1 MRSRAGFFWCS
12 LWLTLLLLLPLI
24 LVVGFL
30 ARQRQTQQELRQAA
44 ANQSQLQIE
53 PGAQSVWRMLLVVQ
67 KEEPAFVL
75 VRADGPAHSVTFCA
89 LPGQLL
95 VNAPAGTTTLA
106 ECTLSAGAGRAAQLL
121 RAALSTG
128 ETALPPLYYL
138 AATPSCWV
146 DCVGSGT
153 AVRFD
158 TSSLL
163 QPAARLA
170 LGYGKEAVQAV
181 SATDAVELIA
191 DLQSQMSETTAAN
204 ARARRL
210 GRFCAAEPRPADRRA
225 RCPGAKYSARTL
237 TDFTAT
243 DLLRA
248 GETLAYLQKQAA
260 LTVDYV
266 TVAVVD
272 APGGEALTEDGLQ
285 VVESLLQ

>member
-1 MRSRAGFFWCS
+1 MRSRAGFFWHS

-24 LVVGFL
+24 AVVAFL
-30 ARQRQTQQELRQAA
+30 ARQRQAQQELRQAA
-44 ANQSQLQIE
+44 ASQSQLQIE

-67 KEEPAFVL
+67 QEEPAFVL

-106 ECTLSAGAGRAAQLL
+106 ACTLSAGAGRAAQLL
-121 RAALSTG
+121 TATLATG

-170 LGYGKEAVQAV
+170 LGYGSEAVQSV
-181 SATDAVELIA
+181 SATDTVEFIA
-191 DLQSQMSETTAAN
+191 ALQSQLTGSAAAN
-204 ARARRL
+204 ARAAVWAAWRL
-210 GRFCAAEPRPADRRA
+210 APPERWRA
-225 RCPGAKYSARTL
+225 
-237 TDFTAT
+237 
-243 DLLRA
+243 LRA
-248 GETLAYLQKQAA
+248 VRLTREDDPLVWVNPAFERMTGYAA
-260 LTVDYV
+260 AHVRAQLKIPHPPRSVD
-266 TVAVVD
+266 
-272 APGGEALTEDGLQ
+272 
-285 VVESLLQ
+285 

>member
-1 MRSRAGFFWCS
+1 MRSRAGFFWHS

-24 LVVGFL
+24 AVVAFL

-44 ANQSQLQIE
+44 ASQSQLQIE

-67 KEEPAFVL
+67 QEEPAFVL

-106 ECTLSAGAGRAAQLL
+106 ACTLSAGAGRAAQLL
-121 RAALSTG
+121 TATLATG

-170 LGYGKEAVQAV
+170 LGYGSEAVQSV
-181 SATDAVELIA
+181 SATDTVEFIA
-191 DLQSQMSETTAAN
+191 ALQSQLTGSAAGN
-204 ARARRL
+204 ARAAVW
-210 GRFCAAEPRPADRRA
+210 AAFA
-225 RCPGAKYSARTL
+225 RQNPDLLTAVPEAWRKYSARTL
-237 TDFTAT
+237 TDLTAQ
-243 DLLRA
+243 DLLQA
-248 GETLAYLQKQAA
+248 GETAAFLQSQPA
-260 LTVDYV
+260 LTVDYLTAAV
-266 TVAVVD
+266 TD
-272 APGGEALTEDGLQ
+272 APDGVELSEDGLQ
-285 VVESLLQ
+285 IVERLLQ

>member
-1 MRSRAGFFWCS
+1 MRSRAGFFWHS

-24 LVVGFL
+24 AVVAFL
-30 ARQRQTQQELRQAA
+30 ARQRQAQQELRQAA
-44 ANQSQLQIE
+44 ASQSQLQIE

-67 KEEPAFVL
+67 QEEPAFVL

-106 ECTLSAGAGRAAQLL
+106 ACTLSAGAGRAAQLL
-121 RAALSTG
+121 TATLATG

-170 LGYGKEAVQAV
+170 LGYGSEAVQSV
-181 SATDAVELIA
+181 SATDTVEFIA
-191 DLQSQMSETTAAN
+191 ALQSQLTGSAAAN
-204 ARARRL
+204 ARAAVWAAFARQNPDLLTAVPEAWRR
-210 GRFCAAEPRPADRRA
+210 
-225 RCPGAKYSARTL
+225 YSARTL
-237 TDFTAT
+237 TDLTAQ

-248 GETLAYLQKQAA
+248 GETAAFLQSQPA
-260 LTVDYV
+260 LTVDYLTAAV
-266 TVAVVD
+266 TD
-272 APGGEALTEDGLQ
+272 APGGVEFTEDGMQ
-285 VVESLLQ
+285 IVQTLLR

>member
-1 MRSRAGFFWCS
+1 MRSRAGFFWHS

-24 LVVGFL
+24 AVVAFL
-30 ARQRQTQQELRQAA
+30 ARQRQAQQELRQAA
-44 ANQSQLQIE
+44 ASQSQLQIE

-67 KEEPAFVL
+67 QEEPAFVL

-106 ECTLSAGAGRAAQLL
+106 ACTLSAGAGRAAQLL
-121 RAALSTG
+121 TATLATG

-170 LGYGKEAVQAV
+170 LGYGSEAVQSV
-181 SATDAVELIA
+181 SATDTVEFIA
-191 DLQSQMSETTAAN
+191 ALQSQLTGSAAAN
-204 ARARRL
+204 ARAAVWAAFARQNPDLLTAVPEAWRR
-210 GRFCAAEPRPADRRA
+210 
-225 RCPGAKYSARTL
+225 YSARTL
-237 TDFTAT
+237 TDLTAQ

-248 GETLAYLQKQAA
+248 GETAAFLQSQPA
-260 LTVDYV
+260 LTVDYLTAAV
-266 TVAVVD
+266 TD
-272 APGGEALTEDGLQ
+272 APGGVALAEDGMQ
-285 VVESLLQ
+285 IVQTLLR

>member
-1 MRSRAGFFWCS
+1 MRSRAGFFWHS

-24 LVVGFL
+24 AVVAFL
-30 ARQRQTQQELRQAA
+30 ARQRQAQQELRQAA
-44 ANQSQLQIE
+44 ASQSQLKIE

-67 KEEPAFVL
+67 QEEPAFVL

-106 ECTLSAGAGRAAQLL
+106 ACTLSAGAGRAAQLL
-121 RAALSTG
+121 TATLATG

-170 LGYGKEAVQAV
+170 LGYGSEAVQSV
-181 SATDAVELIA
+181 SATDTVEFIA
-191 DLQSQMSETTAAN
+191 ALQSQLTGSAAGN
-204 ARARRL
+204 ARAAVWAAFVRQNPDLLTAVPEAWRR
-210 GRFCAAEPRPADRRA
+210 
-225 RCPGAKYSARTL
+225 YSARTL
-237 TDFTAT
+237 TDLTAQ

-248 GETLAYLQKQAA
+248 GETAAFLQSQPA
-260 LTVDYV
+260 LTVDYLTAAV
-266 TVAVVD
+266 TD
-272 APGGEALTEDGLQ
+272 APDGVALTEDGMQ
-285 VVESLLQ
+285 IVQTLLR

>member
-1 MRSRAGFFWCS
+1 MRSRAGFFWHS

-24 LVVGFL
+24 AVVAFL

-44 ANQSQLQIE
+44 ASQSQLQIE

-67 KEEPAFVL
+67 QEEPAFVL

-106 ECTLSAGAGRAAQLL
+106 ACTLSAGAGRAAQLL
-121 RAALSTG
+121 TATLATG

-170 LGYGKEAVQAV
+170 LGYGSEAVQSV
-181 SATDAVELIA
+181 SATDTVEFIA
-191 DLQSQMSETTAAN
+191 ALQSQLTESAAAN
-204 ARARRL
+204 ARAAVWAAFARQNPDLLTAVPEAWRR
-210 GRFCAAEPRPADRRA
+210 
-225 RCPGAKYSARTL
+225 YSARTL
-237 TDFTAT
+237 TDLTAQ

-248 GETLAYLQKQAA
+248 GETAAFLQSQPT
-260 LTVDYV
+260 LTVDYLTAAV
-266 TVAVVD
+266 TD
-272 APGGEALTEDGLQ
+272 APDGVALTEDGMQ
-285 VVESLLQ
+285 IVQTLLR

>member
-1 MRSRAGFFWCS
+1 MRSRAGFFWHS

-24 LVVGFL
+24 AVVAFL
-30 ARQRQTQQELRQAA
+30 ARQRQAQQELRQAA
-44 ANQSQLQIE
+44 ASQSQLQIE

-67 KEEPAFVL
+67 QEEPAFVL

-106 ECTLSAGAGRAAQLL
+106 ACTLSAGAGRAAQLL
-121 RAALSTG
+121 TATLATG

-170 LGYGKEAVQAV
+170 LGYGSEAVQSV
-181 SATDAVELIA
+181 SATDTVEFIA
-191 DLQSQMSETTAAN
+191 ALQSQLTGSAAAN
-204 ARARRL
+204 ARAAVWAAFARQNPDLLTAVPEAWRR
-210 GRFCAAEPRPADRRA
+210 
-225 RCPGAKYSARTL
+225 YSARTL
-237 TDFTAT
+237 TDLTAQ
-243 DLLRA
+243 DLLQA
-248 GETLAYLQKQAA
+248 GETAAFLQSQPA
-260 LTVDYV
+260 LTVDYLTAAV
-266 TVAVVD
+266 TD
-272 APGGEALTEDGLQ
+272 APGGVELSEDGLQ
-285 VVESLLQ
+285 IVERLLQ

>member
-1 MRSRAGFFWCS
+1 MRSRAGFFWHS

-24 LVVGFL
+24 AVVAFL
-30 ARQRQTQQELRQAA
+30 TRQRQAQQELRQAA
-44 ANQSQLQIE
+44 ASQSQLQIE

-67 KEEPAFVL
+67 QEEPAFVL

-106 ECTLSAGAGRAAQLL
+106 ACTLSAGAGRAAQLL
-121 RAALSTG
+121 TATLATG

-170 LGYGKEAVQAV
+170 LGYGSEAVQSV
-181 SATDAVELIA
+181 SATDTVEFIA
-191 DLQSQMSETTAAN
+191 ALQSQLTGSAAAN
-204 ARARRL
+204 ARAAVWAAFARQNPDLLTAVPEAWRR
-210 GRFCAAEPRPADRRA
+210 
-225 RCPGAKYSARTL
+225 YSARTL
-237 TDFTAT
+237 TDLTAQ

-248 GETLAYLQKQAA
+248 GETAAFLQSQPA
-260 LTVDYV
+260 LTVDYLTAAV
-266 TVAVVD
+266 TD
-272 APGGEALTEDGLQ
+272 APGGVELSEDGLQ
-285 VVESLLQ
+285 IVESLLQ

>member
-1 MRSRAGFFWCS
+1 MRSRAGFFWHS

-24 LVVGFL
+24 AVVAFL
-30 ARQRQTQQELRQAA
+30 ARQRQAQQELRQAA
-44 ANQSQLQIE
+44 ASQSQLQIE

-67 KEEPAFVL
+67 QEEPAFVL

-106 ECTLSAGAGRAAQLL
+106 ACTLSAGAGRAAQLL
-121 RAALSTG
+121 TATLATG

-170 LGYGKEAVQAV
+170 RGYGSEAVQSV
-181 SATDAVELIA
+181 SATDTVEFIA
-191 DLQSQMSETTAAN
+191 ALQSQLTGSAAGN
-204 ARARRL
+204 ARAAVWAAFVRQNPDLLTAVPEAWRR
-210 GRFCAAEPRPADRRA
+210 
-225 RCPGAKYSARTL
+225 YSARTL
-237 TDFTAT
+237 TDLTAQ

-248 GETLAYLQKQAA
+248 GETAAFLQSQPA
-260 LTVDYV
+260 LTVDYLTAAV
-266 TVAVVD
+266 TD
-272 APGGEALTEDGLQ
+272 APDGVALTEDGMQ
-285 VVESLLQ
+285 IVQTLLR

>member
-1 MRSRAGFFWCS
+1 MRSRAGFFWHS

-24 LVVGFL
+24 AVVAFL
-30 ARQRQTQQELRQAA
+30 ARQRQAQQELRQAA
-44 ANQSQLQIE
+44 ASQSQLQIE

-67 KEEPAFVL
+67 QDEPAFVL

-106 ECTLSAGAGRAAQLL
+106 ACTLSAGAGRAAQLL
-121 RAALSTG
+121 TATLATG

-170 LGYGKEAVQAV
+170 LGYGSEAVQSV
-181 SATDAVELIA
+181 SATDTVEFIA
-191 DLQSQMSETTAAN
+191 ALQSQLTGSAAAN
-204 ARARRL
+204 ARAAVWAAFARQNPDLLTAVPEAWRR
-210 GRFCAAEPRPADRRA
+210 
-225 RCPGAKYSARTL
+225 YSARTL
-237 TDFTAT
+237 TDLTAQ

-248 GETLAYLQKQAA
+248 GETAAFLQSQPA
-260 LTVDYV
+260 LTVDYLTAAV
-266 TVAVVD
+266 TD
-272 APGGEALTEDGLQ
+272 APDGVALTEDGMQ
-285 VVESLLQ
+285 IVQTLLR

>member
-1 MRSRAGFFWCS
+1 MRSRAGFFWHS

-24 LVVGFL
+24 AVVAFL
-30 ARQRQTQQELRQAA
+30 ARQRQAQQELRQAA
-44 ANQSQLQIE
+44 ASQSQLQIE

-67 KEEPAFVL
+67 QEEPAFVL

-106 ECTLSAGAGRAAQLL
+106 ACTLSAGAGRAAQLL
-121 RAALSTG
+121 TATLATG

-170 LGYGKEAVQAV
+170 LGYSSEAVQSV
-181 SATDAVELIA
+181 SATDTVEFIA
-191 DLQSQMSETTAAN
+191 ALQSQLTGSAAGN
-204 ARARRL
+204 ARAAVWAAFARQNPDLLTAVPEAWRR
-210 GRFCAAEPRPADRRA
+210 
-225 RCPGAKYSARTL
+225 YSARTL
-237 TDFTAT
+237 TDLTAQ

-248 GETLAYLQKQAA
+248 GETAAFLQSQPA
-260 LTVDYV
+260 LTVDYLTAAV
-266 TVAVVD
+266 TD
-272 APGGEALTEDGLQ
+272 APDGVALTEDGMQ
-285 VVESLLQ
+285 IVQTLLR

>member
-1 MRSRAGFFWCS
+1 MRSRAGFFWHS

-24 LVVGFL
+24 AVVAFL
-30 ARQRQTQQELRQAA
+30 ARQRQAQQELRQAA
-44 ANQSQLQIE
+44 ASQSQLQIE
-53 PGAQSVWRMLLVVQ
+53 PEAQSVWRMLLVVQ
-67 KEEPAFVL
+67 QEEPAFVL

-106 ECTLSAGAGRAAQLL
+106 ACTLSAGAGRAAQLL
-121 RAALSTG
+121 TATLATG

-163 QPAARLA
+163 QPSARLA
-170 LGYGKEAVQAV
+170 LGYGSEAVQSV
-181 SATDAVELIA
+181 SATDTVEFIA
-191 DLQSQMSETTAAN
+191 ALQSQLTGSAAAN
-204 ARARRL
+204 ARAAVWAAFARQNPDLLTAVPETWRR
-210 GRFCAAEPRPADRRA
+210 
-225 RCPGAKYSARTL
+225 YSARTL
-237 TDFTAT
+237 TDLTAQ

-248 GETLAYLQKQAA
+248 GETAAFLQSQPA
-260 LTVDYV
+260 LTVDYLTAAV
-266 TVAVVD
+266 TD
-272 APGGEALTEDGLQ
+272 APGGVALTEDGMQ
-285 VVESLLQ
+285 IVQTLLR

>member
-1 MRSRAGFFWCS
+1 MRSRAGFFWHS

-24 LVVGFL
+24 AVVAFL
-30 ARQRQTQQELRQAA
+30 TRQRQAQQELRQAA
-44 ANQSQLQIE
+44 ASQSQLQIE

-67 KEEPAFVL
+67 QEEPAFVL

-106 ECTLSAGAGRAAQLL
+106 ACTLSAGAGRAAQLL
-121 RAALSTG
+121 TATLATG

-170 LGYGKEAVQAV
+170 LGYGSEAVQSV
-181 SATDAVELIA
+181 SATDTVEFIA
-191 DLQSQMSETTAAN
+191 ALQSQLTGSAAAN
-204 ARARRL
+204 ARAAVWAAFARQNPDLLTAVPEAWRR
-210 GRFCAAEPRPADRRA
+210 
-225 RCPGAKYSARTL
+225 YSARTL
-237 TDFTAT
+237 TDLTAQ

-248 GETLAYLQKQAA
+248 GETAAFLQSQPA
-260 LTVDYV
+260 LTVDYLTAAV
-266 TVAVVD
+266 TD
-272 APGGEALTEDGLQ
+272 APGGVELTEDGMQ
-285 VVESLLQ
+285 IVQTLLR

>member
-1 MRSRAGFFWCS
+1 MRSRAGFFWHS

-24 LVVGFL
+24 AVVAFL
-30 ARQRQTQQELRQAA
+30 ARQRQAQQELRQAA
-44 ANQSQLQIE
+44 ASQSQLQIE

-67 KEEPAFVL
+67 QEEPAFVL
-75 VRADGPAHSVTFCA
+75 MRADGPAHSVTFCV

-106 ECTLSAGAGRAAQLL
+106 ACTLSAGAGRAAQLL
-121 RAALSTG
+121 TATLATG

-170 LGYGKEAVQAV
+170 LGYGSEAVHSV
-181 SATDAVELIA
+181 SATDTVEFIA
-191 DLQSQMSETTAAN
+191 ALQSQLTGSAAGN
-204 ARARRL
+204 ARAAVWAAFVRQNPDLLTAVPEAWRR
-210 GRFCAAEPRPADRRA
+210 
-225 RCPGAKYSARTL
+225 YSARTL
-237 TDFTAT
+237 TDLTAQ

-248 GETLAYLQKQAA
+248 GETAAFLQSQPA
-260 LTVDYV
+260 LTVDYLTAAV
-266 TVAVVD
+266 TD
-272 APGGEALTEDGLQ
+272 APDGVALTEDGMQ
-285 VVESLLQ
+285 IVQTLLR

>member
-1 MRSRAGFFWCS
+1 MRSRAGFFWHS

-24 LVVGFL
+24 AVVAFL
-30 ARQRQTQQELRQAA
+30 ARQRQAQQELRQAA
-44 ANQSQLQIE
+44 ASQSQLQIE

-67 KEEPAFVL
+67 QEEPAFVL

-106 ECTLSAGAGRAAQLL
+106 ACTLSAGAGRAAQLL
-121 RAALSTG
+121 TATLATG

-170 LGYGKEAVQAV
+170 LGYGSEAVQSV
-181 SATDAVELIA
+181 SATDTVEFIA
-191 DLQSQMSETTAAN
+191 ALQSQLTGSAAAN
-204 ARARRL
+204 ARAAVWAAFARQNPDLLTAVPEAWRR
-210 GRFCAAEPRPADRRA
+210 
-225 RCPGAKYSARTL
+225 YSARTL
-237 TDFTAT
+237 TDLTAQ

-248 GETLAYLQKQAA
+248 GETAAFLQSQPA
-260 LTVDYV
+260 LTVDYLTAAV
-266 TVAVVD
+266 TD
-272 APGGEALTEDGLQ
+272 APGGMELTEDGMQ
-285 VVESLLQ
+285 IVQTLLR

>member
-121 RAALSTG
+121 RGALSTG

-191 DLQSQMSETTAAN
+191 AN
-204 ARARRL
+204 ARAAVWAAFVRQNPDRL
-210 GRFCAAEPRPADRRA
+210 AAVPDAWR
-225 RCPGAKYSARTL
+225 KYSARTL

-266 TVAVVD
+266 TVAVID

>member
-1 MRSRAGFFWCS
+1 MRSRAGFFWHS

-24 LVVGFL
+24 AVVAFL
-30 ARQRQTQQELRQAA
+30 ARQRQAQQELRQAA
-44 ANQSQLQIE
+44 ASQSQLQIE

-67 KEEPAFVL
+67 QEEPAFVL

-106 ECTLSAGAGRAAQLL
+106 ACTLSAGAGRAAQLL
-121 RAALSTG
+121 TATLATG

-170 LGYGKEAVQAV
+170 LGYGSEAVQSV
-181 SATDAVELIA
+181 SATDTVEFIA
-191 DLQSQMSETTAAN
+191 ALQSQLTGSAAGN
-204 ARARRL
+204 ARAAVWAAFARQNPNLLTAVPEAWRR
-210 GRFCAAEPRPADRRA
+210 
-225 RCPGAKYSARTL
+225 YSARTL
-237 TDFTAT
+237 TDLTAQ

-248 GETLAYLQKQAA
+248 GETAAFLQSQPA
-260 LTVDYV
+260 LTVDYLTAAV
-266 TVAVVD
+266 TD
-272 APGGEALTEDGLQ
+272 APGGVELSEDGLQ
-285 VVESLLQ
+285 IVERLLQ

>member
-1 MRSRAGFFWCS
+1 MRSRAGFFWHS

-24 LVVGFL
+24 AVVAFL
-30 ARQRQTQQELRQAA
+30 ARQRQAQQELRQAA
-44 ANQSQLQIE
+44 ASQSQLQIE

-67 KEEPAFVL
+67 QEEPAFVL

-106 ECTLSAGAGRAAQLL
+106 ACTLSAGAGRAAQLL
-121 RAALSTG
+121 TATLATG

-170 LGYGKEAVQAV
+170 LGYGSEAVQSV
-181 SATDAVELIA
+181 SATDTVEFIA
-191 DLQSQMSETTAAN
+191 ALQSQLTGSAAAN
-204 ARARRL
+204 ARAAVWAAFARQNPDLLTAVPEAWRR
-210 GRFCAAEPRPADRRA
+210 
-225 RCPGAKYSARTL
+225 YSARTL
-237 TDFTAT
+237 TDLTAQ

-248 GETLAYLQKQAA
+248 GETAAFLQSQPA
-260 LTVDYV
+260 LMVDYLTAAV
-266 TVAVVD
+266 TD
-272 APGGEALTEDGLQ
+272 APDGVALTEDGLQ
-285 VVESLLQ
+285 IVERLLQ

>member
-1 MRSRAGFFWCS
+1 MRSRAGFFWHS

-24 LVVGFL
+24 AVVAFL
-30 ARQRQTQQELRQAA
+30 ARQRQAQQELRQAA
-44 ANQSQLQIE
+44 ASQSQLQIE

-67 KEEPAFVL
+67 QEEPAFVL

-106 ECTLSAGAGRAAQLL
+106 ACTLSAGAGRAAQLL
-121 RAALSTG
+121 TATLATG

-170 LGYGKEAVQAV
+170 LGYSSEAVQSV
-181 SATDAVELIA
+181 SATDTVEFIA
-191 DLQSQMSETTAAN
+191 ALQSQLTGSAAGN
-204 ARARRL
+204 ARAAVWAAFARQNPDLLTAVPEAWRR
-210 GRFCAAEPRPADRRA
+210 
-225 RCPGAKYSARTL
+225 YSARTL
-237 TDFTAT
+237 TDLTAQ

-248 GETLAYLQKQAA
+248 GETAAFLQSQPA
-260 LTVDYV
+260 LTVDYLTAAV
-266 TVAVVD
+266 TD
-272 APGGEALTEDGLQ
+272 APGGVELSEDGLQ
-285 VVESLLQ
+285 IVERLLQ

>member
-1 MRSRAGFFWCS
+1 MRSRAGFFWHS

-24 LVVGFL
+24 AVVAFL
-30 ARQRQTQQELRQAA
+30 ARQRQAQQELRQAA
-44 ANQSQLQIE
+44 ASQSQLQIE

-67 KEEPAFVL
+67 QEEPAFVL

-106 ECTLSAGAGRAAQLL
+106 ACTLSAGAGRAAQLL
-121 RAALSTG
+121 TATLATG
-128 ETALPPLYYL
+128 ETALLPLYYL

-170 LGYGKEAVQAV
+170 LGYGSEAVQSV
-181 SATDAVELIA
+181 SATDTVEFIA
-191 DLQSQMSETTAAN
+191 ALQSQLTGSAAGN
-204 ARARRL
+204 ARAAVWAAFVRQNPDLLTAVPEAWRR
-210 GRFCAAEPRPADRRA
+210 
-225 RCPGAKYSARTL
+225 YSARTL
-237 TDFTAT
+237 TDLTAQ

-248 GETLAYLQKQAA
+248 GETAAFLQSQPA
-260 LTVDYV
+260 LTVDYLTAAV
-266 TVAVVD
+266 TD
-272 APGGEALTEDGLQ
+272 APDGVALTEDGMQ
-285 VVESLLQ
+285 IVQTLLR

>member
-1 MRSRAGFFWCS
+1 MRSRAGFFWHS

-24 LVVGFL
+24 AVVAFL
-30 ARQRQTQQELRQAA
+30 ARQRQAQQELRQAA
-44 ANQSQLQIE
+44 ASQSQLQIE

-67 KEEPAFVL
+67 QEEPAFVL

-106 ECTLSAGAGRAAQLL
+106 ACTLSAGAGRAAQLL
-121 RAALSTG
+121 TATLATG

-170 LGYGKEAVQAV
+170 LGYGSEAVQSV
-181 SATDAVELIA
+181 SATDTVEFIA
-191 DLQSQMSETTAAN
+191 ALQSQLTGSAAGN
-204 ARARRL
+204 ARAAVWAAFARQNPDLLTAVPEAWRR
-210 GRFCAAEPRPADRRA
+210 
-225 RCPGAKYSARTL
+225 YSARTL
-237 TDFTAT
+237 TDLTAQ

-248 GETLAYLQKQAA
+248 GETAAFLQSQPALA
-260 LTVDYV
+260 VDYLTAAV
-266 TVAVVD
+266 TD
-272 APGGEALTEDGLQ
+272 APDGVELSEDGLQ
-285 VVESLLQ
+285 IVERLLQ

>member
-1 MRSRAGFFWCS
+1 MRSRAGFFWHS

-24 LVVGFL
+24 AVVAFL
-30 ARQRQTQQELRQAA
+30 TRQRQAQQELRQAA
-44 ANQSQLQIE
+44 ASQSQLQIE

-67 KEEPAFVL
+67 QEEPAFVL

-106 ECTLSAGAGRAAQLL
+106 ACTLSAGAGRAAQLL
-121 RAALSTG
+121 TATLATG

-163 QPAARLA
+163 QPTARLA
-170 LGYGKEAVQAV
+170 LGYGSEAVQSV
-181 SATDAVELIA
+181 SATDTVEFIA
-191 DLQSQMSETTAAN
+191 ALQSQLTGSAAGN
-204 ARARRL
+204 ARAAVWAAFARQNPDLLTAVPEAWRR
-210 GRFCAAEPRPADRRA
+210 
-225 RCPGAKYSARTL
+225 YSARTL
-237 TDFTAT
+237 TDLTAQ

-248 GETLAYLQKQAA
+248 GETAAFLQSQPA
-260 LTVDYV
+260 LTVDYLTAAV
-266 TVAVVD
+266 TD
-272 APGGEALTEDGLQ
+272 ALDGVALTEDGMQ
-285 VVESLLQ
+285 IVQTLLR

>member
-1 MRSRAGFFWCS
+1 MRSRAGFFWHS

-24 LVVGFL
+24 AVVAFL

-44 ANQSQLQIE
+44 ASQSQLQIE

-67 KEEPAFVL
+67 QEEPAFVL

-106 ECTLSAGAGRAAQLL
+106 ACTLSAGAGRAAQLL
-121 RAALSTG
+121 TATLATG

-170 LGYGKEAVQAV
+170 LGYGSEAVQSV
-181 SATDAVELIA
+181 SATDTVEFIA
-191 DLQSQMSETTAAN
+191 ALQSQLTGSAAAN
-204 ARARRL
+204 ARAAVWAAFARQNPDLLTAVPEAWRR
-210 GRFCAAEPRPADRRA
+210 
-225 RCPGAKYSARTL
+225 YSARTL
-237 TDFTAT
+237 TDLTAQ

-248 GETLAYLQKQAA
+248 GETAAFLQSQPA
-260 LTVDYV
+260 LTVDYLTAAV
-266 TVAVVD
+266 TD
-272 APGGEALTEDGLQ
+272 APGGVELSEDGLQ
-285 VVESLLQ
+285 IVERLLQ

>member
-1 MRSRAGFFWCS
+1 MRSRAGFFWHS

-24 LVVGFL
+24 AVVAFL
-30 ARQRQTQQELRQAA
+30 ARQRQAQQELRQAA
-44 ANQSQLQIE
+44 ASQSQLQIE

-67 KEEPAFVL
+67 QEEPDFVL
-75 VRADGPAHSVTFCA
+75 VRADGPAHSVTLCA

-106 ECTLSAGAGRAAQLL
+106 ACTLSAGAGRAAQLL
-121 RAALSTG
+121 TATLATG

-170 LGYGKEAVQAV
+170 LGYGSEAVQSV
-181 SATDAVELIA
+181 SATDTVEFIA
-191 DLQSQMSETTAAN
+191 ALQSQLTGSAAAN
-204 ARARRL
+204 ARAAVWAAFARQNPDLLTAVPEAWRR
-210 GRFCAAEPRPADRRA
+210 
-225 RCPGAKYSARTL
+225 YSARTL
-237 TDFTAT
+237 TDLTAQ

-248 GETLAYLQKQAA
+248 GETAAFLQSQPA
-260 LTVDYV
+260 LTVDYLTAAV
-266 TVAVVD
+266 TD
-272 APGGEALTEDGLQ
+272 APGGVELSEDGLQ
-285 VVESLLQ
+285 IVERLLQ

>member
-1 MRSRAGFFWCS
+1 MRSRAGFFWHS

-24 LVVGFL
+24 AVVAFL
-30 ARQRQTQQELRQAA
+30 ARQRQAQQELRQAA
-44 ANQSQLQIE
+44 ASQSQLQIE

-67 KEEPAFVL
+67 QEEPAFVL

-106 ECTLSAGAGRAAQLL
+106 ACTLSAGAGRAAQLL
-121 RAALSTG
+121 TATLATG

-170 LGYGKEAVQAV
+170 LGYGSEAVQSV
-181 SATDAVELIA
+181 SATDTVEFIA
-191 DLQSQMSETTAAN
+191 ALQSQLTGSAAGN
-204 ARARRL
+204 ARAAVWAAFFRQNPDLLTAVPEAWRR
-210 GRFCAAEPRPADRRA
+210 
-225 RCPGAKYSARTL
+225 YSARTL
-237 TDFTAT
+237 TDLTAQ

-248 GETLAYLQKQAA
+248 GETAAFLQSQPA
-260 LTVDYV
+260 LTVDYLTAAV
-266 TVAVVD
+266 TD
-272 APGGEALTEDGLQ
+272 APDGVALTEDGMQ
-285 VVESLLQ
+285 IVQTLLR

>member
-1 MRSRAGFFWCS
+1 MRSRAGFFWHS

-24 LVVGFL
+24 AVVAFL
-30 ARQRQTQQELRQAA
+30 ARQRQAQQELRQAA
-44 ANQSQLQIE
+44 ASQSQLQIE

-67 KEEPAFVL
+67 QEEPAFVL

-106 ECTLSAGAGRAAQLL
+106 ACTLSAGAGRAAQLL
-121 RAALSTG
+121 TATLATG

-170 LGYGKEAVQAV
+170 LGYGSEAVQSV
-181 SATDAVELIA
+181 SATDTVEFIA
-191 DLQSQMSETTAAN
+191 ALQSQLTGSAAAN
-204 ARARRL
+204 ARAAVWAAFARQNPDLLTAVPEAWRR
-210 GRFCAAEPRPADRRA
+210 
-225 RCPGAKYSARTL
+225 YSARTL
-237 TDFTAT
+237 TDLTAQ

-248 GETLAYLQKQAA
+248 GETAAFLQSQPA
-260 LTVDYV
+260 LTVDYLTAAV
-266 TVAVVD
+266 TD
-272 APGGEALTEDGLQ
+272 APGGMELSEDGLQ
-285 VVESLLQ
+285 IVERLLQ

>member
-1 MRSRAGFFWCS
+1 MRSRAGFFWHS

-24 LVVGFL
+24 AVVAFL
-30 ARQRQTQQELRQAA
+30 ARQRQAQQELRQAA
-44 ANQSQLQIE
+44 ASQSQLQIE

-67 KEEPAFVL
+67 QEEPAFVL
-75 VRADGPAHSVTFCA
+75 VRADGPAHSVTFCV

-106 ECTLSAGAGRAAQLL
+106 ACTLSAGAGRAAQLL
-121 RAALSTG
+121 TATLATG

-170 LGYGKEAVQAV
+170 LGYGSEAVQSV
-181 SATDAVELIA
+181 SATDTVEFIA
-191 DLQSQMSETTAAN
+191 ALQSQLTGSAAGN
-204 ARARRL
+204 ARAAVWAAFVRQNPDLLTAVPEAWRR
-210 GRFCAAEPRPADRRA
+210 
-225 RCPGAKYSARTL
+225 YSARTL
-237 TDFTAT
+237 TDLTAQ

-248 GETLAYLQKQAA
+248 GETAAFLQSQPA
-260 LTVDYV
+260 LTVDYLTAAV
-266 TVAVVD
+266 TD
-272 APGGEALTEDGLQ
+272 APDGVALTEDGMQ
-285 VVESLLQ
+285 IVQTLLR

>member
-1 MRSRAGFFWCS
+1 MRSRAGFFWHS

-24 LVVGFL
+24 AVVAFL
-30 ARQRQTQQELRQAA
+30 ARQRQAQQELRQAA
-44 ANQSQLQIE
+44 ASQSQLQIE

-67 KEEPAFVL
+67 QEEPAFVL

-106 ECTLSAGAGRAAQLL
+106 ACTLSAGAGRAAQLL
-121 RAALSTG
+121 TATLATG

-170 LGYGKEAVQAV
+170 LGYGSEAVQSV
-181 SATDAVELIA
+181 SATDTEVFIA
-191 DLQSQMSETTAAN
+191 ALQSQLTGSAAGN
-204 ARARRL
+204 ARAAVWAAFVRQNPDLLTAVPEAWRR
-210 GRFCAAEPRPADRRA
+210 
-225 RCPGAKYSARTL
+225 YSARTL
-237 TDFTAT
+237 TDLTAQ

-248 GETLAYLQKQAA
+248 GETAAFLQSQPA
-260 LTVDYV
+260 LTVDYLTAAV
-266 TVAVVD
+266 TD
-272 APGGEALTEDGLQ
+272 APDGVALTEDGMQ
-285 VVESLLQ
+285 IVQTLLR

>member
-1 MRSRAGFFWCS
+1 MRSRAGFFWHS

-24 LVVGFL
+24 AVVAFL
-30 ARQRQTQQELRQAA
+30 ARQRQAQQELRQAA
-44 ANQSQLQIE
+44 ASQSQLQIE

-67 KEEPAFVL
+67 QEEPAFVL
-75 VRADGPAHSVTFCA
+75 MRADGPAHSVTFCA

-106 ECTLSAGAGRAAQLL
+106 ACTLSAGAGRAAQLL
-121 RAALSTG
+121 TATLATG

-170 LGYGKEAVQAV
+170 LGYGSEAVQSV
-181 SATDAVELIA
+181 SATDTVEFIA
-191 DLQSQMSETTAAN
+191 ALQSQLTGSAAGN
-204 ARARRL
+204 ARAAVWAAFVRQNPDLLTAVPEAWRR
-210 GRFCAAEPRPADRRA
+210 
-225 RCPGAKYSARTL
+225 YSARTL
-237 TDFTAT
+237 TDLTAQ

-248 GETLAYLQKQAA
+248 GETAAFLQSQPA
-260 LTVDYV
+260 LTVDYLTAAV
-266 TVAVVD
+266 TD
-272 APGGEALTEDGLQ
+272 APDGVALTEDGMQ
-285 VVESLLQ
+285 IVQTLLR

>member
-1 MRSRAGFFWCS
+1 MRSRAGFFWHS

-24 LVVGFL
+24 AVVAFL
-30 ARQRQTQQELRQAA
+30 ARQRQAQQELRQAA
-44 ANQSQLQIE
+44 ASQSQLQIE

-67 KEEPAFVL
+67 QEEPAFVL

-106 ECTLSAGAGRAAQLL
+106 ACTLSAGAGRAAQLL
-121 RAALSTG
+121 TATLATG

-170 LGYGKEAVQAV
+170 LGYGSEAVQSV
-181 SATDAVELIA
+181 SATDTVEFIA
-191 DLQSQMSETTAAN
+191 ALQSQLTGSAAAN
-204 ARARRL
+204 ARAAVWAAFARQNPDLLTAVPEAWRR
-210 GRFCAAEPRPADRRA
+210 
-225 RCPGAKYSARTL
+225 YSARTL
-237 TDFTAT
+237 TDLAAQ

-248 GETLAYLQKQAA
+248 GETATFLQSQPA
-260 LTVDYV
+260 LTVDYLTAAV
-266 TVAVVD
+266 TD
-272 APGGEALTEDGLQ
+272 APGGVELTEDGMQ
-285 VVESLLQ
+285 IVQTLLR

>member
-1 MRSRAGFFWCS
+1 MRSRAGFFWHS

-24 LVVGFL
+24 AVVAFL
-30 ARQRQTQQELRQAA
+30 ARQRQAQQELRQAA
-44 ANQSQLQIE
+44 ASQSQLQIE

-67 KEEPAFVL
+67 QEEPAFVL
-75 VRADGPAHSVTFCA
+75 MRADGPAHSVTFCA

-106 ECTLSAGAGRAAQLL
+106 ACTLSAGAGRAAQLL
-121 RAALSTG
+121 TATLATG

-170 LGYGKEAVQAV
+170 LGYGSEAVQSV
-181 SATDAVELIA
+181 SATDTVEFIA
-191 DLQSQMSETTAAN
+191 ALQSQLTGSAAGN
-204 ARARRL
+204 ARAAVW
-210 GRFCAAEPRPADRRA
+210 AAFA
-225 RCPGAKYSARTL
+225 RYSARTL
-237 TDFTAT
+237 TDLTAQ

-248 GETLAYLQKQAA
+248 GETAAFLQSQPA
-260 LTVDYV
+260 LTVDYLTAAV
-266 TVAVVD
+266 TD
-272 APGGEALTEDGLQ
+272 APGGVELSEDGLQ
-285 VVESLLQ
+285 IVERLLQ

>member
-1 MRSRAGFFWCS
+1 MRSRAGFFWHS

-24 LVVGFL
+24 AVVAFL
-30 ARQRQTQQELRQAA
+30 ARQRQAQQELRQAA
-44 ANQSQLQIE
+44 ASQSQLQIE

-67 KEEPAFVL
+67 QEEPAFVL

-106 ECTLSAGAGRAAQLL
+106 ACTLSAGAGRAAQLL
-121 RAALSTG
+121 TATLATG

-170 LGYGKEAVQAV
+170 LGYGSEAVQSV
-181 SATDAVELIA
+181 SATDTVEFIA
-191 DLQSQMSETTAAN
+191 ALQSQLTGSAAGN
-204 ARARRL
+204 ARAAVWAAFVRQNPDLLTAVPEAWRR
-210 GRFCAAEPRPADRRA
+210 
-225 RCPGAKYSARTL
+225 YSARTL
-237 TDFTAT
+237 TDLTAQ

-248 GETLAYLQKQAA
+248 GETAAFLQSQPA
-260 LTVDYV
+260 LTVDYLTAAV
-266 TVAVVD
+266 TD
-272 APGGEALTEDGLQ
+272 APDGVALTEDGMQ
-285 VVESLLQ
+285 IVQTLLR

>member
-1 MRSRAGFFWCS
+1 MRSRAGFFWHS

-24 LVVGFL
+24 AVVAFL
-30 ARQRQTQQELRQAA
+30 ARQRQAQQELRQAA
-44 ANQSQLQIE
+44 ASQSQLQIE

-67 KEEPAFVL
+67 QEEPAFVL
-75 VRADGPAHSVTFCA
+75 MRADGPAHSVTFCA

-106 ECTLSAGAGRAAQLL
+106 ACTLSAGAGRAAQLL
-121 RAALSTG
+121 TATLATG

-170 LGYGKEAVQAV
+170 LGYGSEAVQSV
-181 SATDAVELIA
+181 SATDTVEFIA
-191 DLQSQMSETTAAN
+191 ALQSQLTGSAAGNVRAAVWAAFARQNPDLLTAVPEAW
-204 ARARRL
+204 RR
-210 GRFCAAEPRPADRRA
+210 
-225 RCPGAKYSARTL
+225 YSARTL
-237 TDFTAT
+237 TDLTAQ

-248 GETLAYLQKQAA
+248 GETAAFLQSQPA
-260 LTVDYV
+260 LTVDYLSAAV
-266 TVAVVD
+266 TD
-272 APGGEALTEDGLQ
+272 APDGVELSEDGLQ
-285 VVESLLQ
+285 IVERLLQ

>member
-1 MRSRAGFFWCS
+1 MRSRAGFFWHS

-24 LVVGFL
+24 AVVAFL
-30 ARQRQTQQELRQAA
+30 ARQRQAQQELRQAA
-44 ANQSQLQIE
+44 ASQSQLQIE

-67 KEEPAFVL
+67 QEEPAFVL

-106 ECTLSAGAGRAAQLL
+106 ACTLSAGAGRAAQLL
-121 RAALSTG
+121 TATLATG

-170 LGYGKEAVQAV
+170 LGYGSEAVQSV
-181 SATDAVELIA
+181 SATDTVEFIA
-191 DLQSQMSETTAAN
+191 ALQSQLTGSAAGN
-204 ARARRL
+204 ARAAVWAAFARQNPDLLTAVPEAWRR
-210 GRFCAAEPRPADRRA
+210 
-225 RCPGAKYSARTL
+225 YSARTL
-237 TDFTAT
+237 TDLTAQ

-248 GETLAYLQKQAA
+248 GETAAFLQSQPA
-260 LTVDYV
+260 LTVDYLTAAV
-266 TVAVVD
+266 TD
-272 APGGEALTEDGLQ
+272 APGGMELSEDGLQ
-285 VVESLLQ
+285 IVQTLLR

>member
-1 MRSRAGFFWCS
+1 MRSRAGFFWHS

-24 LVVGFL
+24 AVVAFL
-30 ARQRQTQQELRQAA
+30 ARQRQAQQELRQAA
-44 ANQSQLQIE
+44 ASQSQLQIE

-67 KEEPAFVL
+67 QEEPAFVL

-106 ECTLSAGAGRAAQLL
+106 ACTLSAGAGRAAQLL
-121 RAALSTG
+121 TATLATG

-170 LGYGKEAVQAV
+170 LGYGSEAVQSI
-181 SATDAVELIA
+181 SATDTVEFIA
-191 DLQSQMSETTAAN
+191 ALQSQLTGSAAGN
-204 ARARRL
+204 ARAAVWAAFVRQNPDLLTAVPEAWRR
-210 GRFCAAEPRPADRRA
+210 
-225 RCPGAKYSARTL
+225 YSARTL
-237 TDFTAT
+237 TDLTAQ

-248 GETLAYLQKQAA
+248 GETAAFLQSQPA
-260 LTVDYV
+260 LTVDYLTAAV
-266 TVAVVD
+266 TD
-272 APGGEALTEDGLQ
+272 APDGVALTEDGMQ
-285 VVESLLQ
+285 IVQTLLR

>member
-1 MRSRAGFFWCS
+1 MRSRAGFFWHS

-24 LVVGFL
+24 AVVAFL
-30 ARQRQTQQELRQAA
+30 ASQRQAQQELRQAA
-44 ANQSQLQIE
+44 ASQSQLQIE

-67 KEEPAFVL
+67 QEEPAFVL

-106 ECTLSAGAGRAAQLL
+106 ACTLSAGAGRAAQLL
-121 RAALSTG
+121 TATLATG

-170 LGYGKEAVQAV
+170 LGYGSEAVQSV
-181 SATDAVELIA
+181 SATDTVEFIA
-191 DLQSQMSETTAAN
+191 ALQSQLTGSAAGN
-204 ARARRL
+204 ARAAVWAAFARQNPDLLTAVPEAWRR
-210 GRFCAAEPRPADRRA
+210 
-225 RCPGAKYSARTL
+225 YSARTL
-237 TDFTAT
+237 TDLTAQ

-248 GETLAYLQKQAA
+248 GETAAFLQSQPA
-260 LTVDYV
+260 LTVDYLTAAV
-266 TVAVVD
+266 TD
-272 APGGEALTEDGLQ
+272 APDGVELSEDGLQ
-285 VVESLLQ
+285 IVERLLQ

>member
-1 MRSRAGFFWCS
+1 MRSRAGFFWHS

-24 LVVGFL
+24 AVVAFL
-30 ARQRQTQQELRQAA
+30 ARQRQAQQELRQAA
-44 ANQSQLQIE
+44 ASQSQLQIE

-67 KEEPAFVL
+67 QEEPAFVL

-106 ECTLSAGAGRAAQLL
+106 ACTLSAGAGRAAQLL
-121 RAALSTG
+121 TATLATG

-170 LGYGKEAVQAV
+170 LGYGSEAVQSV
-181 SATDAVELIA
+181 SATDTVEFIA
-191 DLQSQMSETTAAN
+191 ALQSQLTGSAAAN
-204 ARARRL
+204 ARAAVWAAFARQNPDLLTAVPEAWRR
-210 GRFCAAEPRPADRRA
+210 
-225 RCPGAKYSARTL
+225 YSARTL
-237 TDFTAT
+237 TDLTAQ
-243 DLLRA
+243 DLLQA
-248 GETLAYLQKQAA
+248 GETAAFLQSQPA
-260 LTVDYV
+260 LTVDYLTAAV
-266 TVAVVD
+266 TD
-272 APGGEALTEDGLQ
+272 APDGVELSEDGLQ
-285 VVESLLQ
+285 IVQTLLR

>member
-1 MRSRAGFFWCS
+1 MRSRAGFFWHS

-24 LVVGFL
+24 AVVAFL
-30 ARQRQTQQELRQAA
+30 ARQRQAQQELRQAA
-44 ANQSQLQIE
+44 ASQSQLQIE

-67 KEEPAFVL
+67 QEEPAFVL

-106 ECTLSAGAGRAAQLL
+106 ACTLSAGAGRAAQLL
-121 RAALSTG
+121 TATLATG

-170 LGYGKEAVQAV
+170 LGYGSEAVQSV
-181 SATDAVELIA
+181 SATDTVEFIA
-191 DLQSQMSETTAAN
+191 ALQSQLTGSAAGN
-204 ARARRL
+204 ARAAVWAAFVRQNPDLLTAVPEAWRR
-210 GRFCAAEPRPADRRA
+210 
-225 RCPGAKYSARTL
+225 YSARTL
-237 TDFTAT
+237 TDLTAQ

-248 GETLAYLQKQAA
+248 GETAAFLQSQPA
-260 LTVDYV
+260 LTVDYLTAAV
-266 TVAVVD
+266 TD
-272 APGGEALTEDGLQ
+272 APDGVALTEDGLQ
-285 VVESLLQ
+285 IVQTLLR